1 MRYLIFLLLV
11 FFARQCWSG
20 TDTTSKSCTGPF
32 SAKLVSLQG
41 KLFFDP
47 DGKGHWQPA
56 HLDESF
62 CEGSRVRVEPYSR
75 ASLLLPDGI
84 VLRLDE
90 GTVLTLNGIGTDQPT
105 LLALLKGFVHF
116 ISRTSKRLEIS
127 SPIANAG
134 PEGTEF
140 AMGIDG
146 NKASLWVYEGGVKF
160 FNPQGSV
167 HLLPGQGAQAQ
178 LGQAPQAHITIKP
191 QDAVN
196 WALYYPPILPYPLA
210 ATAIGSD
217 VRTAIRDFRQG
228 RCDAALLRLD
238 ALPPAQQTPYFFK
251 VRAAIRL
258 SVGRDQLALQDI
270 DAVLANRP
278 NDAEAL
284 ALQSVLALT
293 QNRKEEAYA
302 LANRAVAA
310 GPNSATAYS
319 ALSYAE
325 QSRFALDKAQEAAR
339 QAVRLAPDDAM
350 VWARQAELELAQG
363 LATESA
369 KTAQQALRLD
379 ADLERTQT
387 VMGFAY
393 LLRTDLDAALQSF
406 TEAVRLDSSSP
417 LARLGL
423 GLSKIRKGDLP
434 AGRQDLEIAAILDPG
449 NSLIRSYLGK
459 AYYEEK
465 RNALAEDQFNLA
477 KQRDPKDPTPYFYDA
492 IQKQTTN
499 RPVEALH
506 DMEQAKELNNNRA
519 VYRSGLLLDK
529 DLAARSAAQ
538 GRVYNDVGF
547 QRLGLLEGWKSVNT
561 DPTNYSA
568 HRLLADSYASQP
580 RHEIAR
586 VSELLQSQLLQ
597 PLNITPI
604 QPQLG
609 QSNILIV
616 DGLGPSSLSFNEYN
630 PMFAR
635 NRYALQASGIYG
647 GNNTWGED
655 AVHSGL
661 WNQLSYSLGQ
671 FHYETDG
678 FRQNN
683 FVKQDIYNAFIQ
695 GNITD
700 SLNLQAE
707 FRYEKRNNGD
717 LSINF
722 DPTAYSAAFR
732 EHQKIA
738 SYRVGGRYTFSEK
751 SSLIGSFIYQDA
763 TIRQTDILDFQGLS
777 LLKSADLKRNGGIA
791 ELQHAYSTHGFNFI
805 TGAGHI
811 EQAVESSTNVIFLD
825 FPDPLPPSPPER
837 PDVSRS
843 NIYNYSTIN
852 LAHNLT
858 TTLGL
863 SYDYFER
870 KHELKR
876 DPINPKFGII
886 WKPLTLATFRAAAF
900 RSMNITRTANQSVEP
915 TQVAGFNQLFDDD
928 DGTIAWRYGA
938 GFDYQFTKN
947 LTAGLEYTER
957 DLNVPRG
964 LNVTLDWKETLAKTY
979 FYYTPHDWF
988 ALSLEYFYE
997 RFDRQRNNFS
1007 ELTLDN
1013 YKAINHW
1020 LPLTINFIHPSGFS
1034 VMMKNT
1040 YVNQS
1045 GKFIK
1050 DPTTITPGHDEFF
1063 IVDLS
1068 LNYRLPSRHGMISL
1082 GVKNLF
1088 DSRFHYQDINSTQSG
1103 TNENYF
1109 APQTTLFTR
1118 INLTY

>member
-47 DGKGHWQPA
+47 DGKGHWQSA
-56 HLDESF
+56 HLNESF

-116 ISRTSKRLEIS
+116 ISRTTKRLEIS

-140 AMGIDG
+140 AMRIDG

-210 ATAIGSD
+210 TTAIGND
-217 VRTAIRDFRQG
+217 VRTAIRDYRQG

-325 QSRFALDKAQEAAR
+325 QSRFALDKAQEAAK
-339 QAVRLAPDDAM
+339 QAVRLAPDDSM

-379 ADLERTQT
+379 TSLERTQT

-434 AGRQDLEIAAILDPG
+434 AGRQDLEIAAILDPN

-465 RNALAEDQFNLA
+465 RTALAEDQFNLA
-477 KQRDPKDPTPYFYDA
+477 KQRDPKDPTPYFYGA

-519 VYRSGLLLDK
+519 VYRSSLLLDK

-538 GRVYNDVGF
+538 GRIYNDLGF

-635 NRYALQASGIYG
+635 NRYALQTSGIYG

-661 WNQLSYSLGQ
+661 WNQFSYSLGQ

-683 FVKQDIYNAFIQ
+683 FVKQNIYNAFIQ
-695 GNITD
+695 GNVSD

-707 FRYEKRNNGD
+707 FRYEKRKNGD

-722 DPTAYSAAFR
+722 DPDAYSAAYR
-732 EHQKIA
+732 ENRNIA

-751 SSLIGSFIYQDA
+751 SSLIGSFIYQDV
-763 TIRQTDILDFQGLS
+763 TSSENDILFTDVLRDSSQNRS
-777 LLKSADLKRNGGIA
+777 GGMA
-791 ELQHAYSTHGFNFI
+791 ELQHIYKTHGVNLI
-805 TGAGHI
+805 NGAGYI
-811 EQAVESSTNVIFLD
+811 GQSVKSSDNITIIG
-825 FPDPLPPSPPER
+825 FPDPFPPSPPER
-837 PDVSRS
+837 PDVNRS
-843 NIYNYSTIN
+843 NLYNYSTFN
-852 LAHNLT
+852 LASNMA

-863 SYDYFER
+863 SYDHLEI
-870 KHELKR
+870 KNQLQR
-876 DPINPKFGII
+876 DPLNPKFGLV
-886 WKPLTLATFRAAAF
+886 WKPLAAATFRAAAF
-900 RSMNITRTANQSVEP
+900 RSMNITRTANQSIEP
-915 TQVAGFNQLFDDD
+915 TQIAGFNQLFDDD
-928 DGTIAWRYGA
+928 NGTVAWRYGA

-947 LTAGLEYTER
+947 LAVGLEYTER
-957 DLNVPRG
+957 NLDVPRG
-964 LNVTLDWKETLAKTY
+964 LSASLDWKETQGKTY
-979 FYYTPHDWF
+979 IYLTPHDWISIS
-988 ALSLEYFYE
+988 AEYFYE
-997 RFDRQRNNFS
+997 KFNRQEYNFS
-1007 ELTLDN
+1007 EGVDSFKTT
-1013 YKAINHW
+1013 NHW
-1020 LPLTINFIHPSGFS
+1020 LPLTVNLIHPSGFS
-1034 VMMKNT
+1034 LIMKDT
-1040 YVNQS
+1040 YVYQS
-1045 GKFIK
+1045 GTFNTG
-1050 DPTTITPGHDEFF
+1050 TTITPGHDDFF

-1068 LNYRLPSRHGMISL
+1068 LNYRLPSRFGMISL

-1088 DSRFHYQDINSTQSG
+1088 DSRFHYQDINSTQSS

-1109 APQTTLFTR
+1109 APQMTLFTR
-1118 INLTY
+1118 IKLAY